1 MRKLLLLFIFFSF
14 STYGQD
20 YFIVNDGVKTKDY
33 QYNVFINANIHSSKG
48 LITNG
53 TLIEK
58 DGKII
63 DIGLNL
69 TIPNNSVV
77 FDLDGKFIYPS
88 FIETHSSFG
97 VKKPQRTNSGRS
109 SQYEA
114 SRSGY
119 YWNDHILSDY
129 NSLKDYNYNQKDA
142 KGLRDIGFG
151 VVNSHRN
158 DGVHRGTSFTIGLI
172 DNQNESYRIISK
184 KTAEHYSFS
193 KSLTSQQSY
202 PSSTMG
208 AIALIRQLHYDA
220 DWYSQGSSESK
231 DLALEALIDNK
242 NLPKLFDA
250 NDKLNVYRAAKLSKE
265 FDLNF
270 VIKGSGKEYESIR
283 ELKKFNNT
291 LIIPAKSLNLEN
303 KIGKIDK
310 GYLSNFLITSGP
322 IFDDKT
328 EINENW
334 IKGQRHII
342 KNTDNINI
350 DGEYNLT
357 INNKPYEIVISNS
370 LLRPNTKIKRDSIDI
385 KSKTSLVDD
394 WLNITLFD
402 SIDGNL
408 SLAQIS
414 SKITSGDNLSG
425 RGIDFKNEAFLFNSS
440 REEIKKNLK
449 YKEVKKS
456 SSIKSFVSDV
466 TFPNVG
472 FGISSTPK
480 SQSIHFKNA
489 TIWTNEKEGII
500 ENSDILIDNGKIIAI
515 GQNLETP
522 KNFSIIDASDKH
534 ITSGIVDEHSHM
546 AASSINEGGHNSSAE
561 VSIMDVINPDDVN
574 IYRNL
579 AGGVTTVQI
588 LHGSANPIGGQ
599 SAIIKLKWG
608 SEIDDMFFKDAD
620 PFIKFALGE
629 NVKQSNWG
637 GSRFPQT
644 RMGVE
649 QVFVD
654 HFDRAKHYGETWDR
668 YNSLSKRQKN
678 SNNKPRYDEE
688 LETLWEVING
698 KRFVSSHSYVQS
710 EINML
715 MKVAEKFDFRIKIF
729 THILEGYKVA
739 DKMAKHGV
747 GGSTFS
753 DWWGYKFEVNDAIP
767 FNASIMHNAGV
778 TVALNSDNS
787 ELSRRLNLE
796 AAKAFKYGNIS
807 EEEAWKFVTINPAKL
822 LNLDEKVGSLKV
834 GKDADIVMW
843 SGHPMSLYT
852 KAEKTYIE
860 GALYFDLAEHKIKL
874 NQIKDEKSELI
885 KLMFEENTPGANL
898 KFPNPMPQ
906 IEVDCE
912 YTEF

>member
-1 MRKLLLLFIFFSF
+1 
-14 STYGQD
+14 
-20 YFIVNDGVKTKDY
+20 
-33 QYNVFINANIHSSKG
+33 
-48 LITNG
+48 
-53 TLIEK
+53 
-58 DGKII
+58 
-63 DIGLNL
+63 
-69 TIPNNSVV
+69 
-77 FDLDGKFIYPS
+77 
-88 FIETHSSFG
+88 
-97 VKKPQRTNSGRS
+97 
-109 SQYEA
+109 
-114 SRSGY
+114 
-119 YWNDHILSDY
+119 
-129 NSLKDYNYNQKDA
+129 
-142 KGLRDIGFG
+142 
-151 VVNSHRN
+151 
-158 DGVHRGTSFTIGLI
+158 
-172 DNQNESYRIISK
+172 
-184 KTAEHYSFS
+184 
-193 KSLTSQQSY
+193 
-202 PSSTMG
+202 
-208 AIALIRQLHYDA
+208 
-220 DWYSQGSSESK
+220 
-231 DLALEALIDNK
+231 
-242 NLPKLFDA
+242 
-250 NDKLNVYRAAKLSKE
+250 
-265 FDLNF
+265 
-270 VIKGSGKEYESIR
+270 
-283 ELKKFNNT
+283 
-291 LIIPAKSLNLEN
+291 
-303 KIGKIDK
+303 
-310 GYLSNFLITSGP
+310 
-322 IFDDKT
+322 
-328 EINENW
+328 
-334 IKGQRHII
+334 
-342 KNTDNINI
+342 
-350 DGEYNLT
+350 
-357 INNKPYEIVISNS
+357 
-370 LLRPNTKIKRDSIDI
+370 
-385 KSKTSLVDD
+385 
-394 WLNITLFD
+394 
-402 SIDGNL
+402 
-408 SLAQIS
+408 
-414 SKITSGDNLSG
+414 
-425 RGIDFKNEAFLFNSS
+425 
-440 REEIKKNLK
+440 
-449 YKEVKKS
+449 
-456 SSIKSFVSDV
+456 
-466 TFPNVG
+466 
-472 FGISSTPK
+472 
-480 SQSIHFKNA
+480 
-489 TIWTNEKEGII
+489 
-500 ENSDILIDNGKIIAI
+500 
-515 GQNLETP
+515 
-522 KNFSIIDASDKH
+522 
-534 ITSGIVDEHSHM
+534 M

-629 NVKQSNWG
+629 NVKQSNWS

-834 GKDADIVMW
+834 GKDADIVIW
-843 SGHPMSLYT
+843 GGHPMSLYT

-860 GALYFDLAEHKIKL
+860 GALYFDLAEHTIKL